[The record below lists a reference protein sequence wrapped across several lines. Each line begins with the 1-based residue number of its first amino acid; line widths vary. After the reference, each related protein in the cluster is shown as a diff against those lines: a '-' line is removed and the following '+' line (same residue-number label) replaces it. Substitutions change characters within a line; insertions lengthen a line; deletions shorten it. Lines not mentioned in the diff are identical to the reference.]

1 MKKLFF
7 AAIAATA
14 LCAACENAG
23 KSEVSL
29 KSEADT
35 LSYALGLA
43 NSQTGDDVKSEL
55 QMNGLDSTDIKAYNK
70 GIEAAIKSSDSD
82 LAYQLGYLR
91 GLQLKF
97 NNIKA
102 QKGALGEKKFS
113 KGLFLHGLHDGAHN
127 TSALVLDPAMPEL
140 SNEPDTIGRDRAAM
154 YAAQYQKTLAVKN
167 NDFIN
172 KVKAEGAE
180 QIPGTNVYMRVTKTG
195 KGPAP
200 KLESIAVVSAEIV
213 LADNGKVVESMP
225 AQQAP
230 LAQLPGGKALP
241 KGSVIEIYLPWS
253 EAAGD
258 QGMTDPR
265 TGEMVI
271 PPYANIIQRL
281 TIIEINDQIAAPEP
295 ALGE

>member
-7 AAIAATA
+7 AAIAATTIF
-14 LCAACENAG
+14 AACENAG
-23 KSEVSL
+23 KSKVSL
-29 KSEADT
+29 KCEADT

-43 NSQTGDDVKSEL
+43 NSQTGDEVKSEL
-55 QMNGLDSTDIKAYNK
+55 QMNGLDSTAIKAYNK
-70 GIEAAIKSSDSD
+70 GLEAAIKSSDSD

-97 NNIKA
+97 NNLKA
-102 QKGALGEKKFS
+102 QKGALGEKKMS
-113 KGLFLHGLHDGAHN
+113 KSLFLHGLHDGAHN
-127 TSALVLDPAMPEL
+127 TSALILPPAMPEL
-140 SNEPDTIGRDRAAM
+140 SNVPDTIGHDRAAM

-167 NDFIN
+167 NEFIN

-180 QIPGTNVYMRVTKTG
+180 QIPNTNVYMRVTKTG
-195 KGPAP
+195 EGPAP
-200 KLESIAVVSAEIV
+200 KLESMAVVSVEIV
-213 LADNGKVVESMP
+213 LAESGKVVESMP

-230 LAQLPGGKALP
+230 LAQIPGGKPLP

-253 EAAGD
+253 EAAGE

-271 PPYANIIQRL
+271 PPYANLIQRI
-281 TIIEINDQIAAPEP
+281 TIIEINDQVAAPAP
-295 ALGE
+295 MPGM